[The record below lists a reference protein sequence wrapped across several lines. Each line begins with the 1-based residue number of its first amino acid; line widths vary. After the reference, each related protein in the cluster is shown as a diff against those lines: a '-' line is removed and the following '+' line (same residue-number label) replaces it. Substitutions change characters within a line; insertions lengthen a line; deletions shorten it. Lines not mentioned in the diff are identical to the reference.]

1 MARDYYEVLGVSRKA
16 SPDEIK
22 SAYRK
27 LAREFHP
34 DRNPGDKQAEAKF
47 KEVQEAYDVL
57 SDATKRAQFD
67 RFGRVGPDGG
77 FGGGRPGGPGGATFH
92 WGGGNQEVDL
102 NDIFQMFGG
111 GGGAGG
117 FEDIL
122 RGAAGAAGG
131 AGGGRRRKAAPPP
144 RTEEAQPTEISIPF
158 MTAAR
163 GGSVPLK
170 VGDHE
175 IDLKIK
181 PGSSDGHV
189 MRLSG
194 LSPDGSDLHIK
205 LKIEPHPY
213 FRREG
218 NDVILSVPVSLSEAA
233 LGAKIEV
240 PTLDGER
247 LTVTVP
253 AGASSGKRLRL
264 RGKGIADG
272 DQYIEIQVAMPAV
285 KDDRGRELVEELARL
300 HPQNPR
306 ADVPWK

>member
-1 MARDYYEVLGVSRKA
+1 MARDYYEVLGVPKKA

-27 LAREFHP
+27 LARQYHP
-34 DRNPGDKQAEAKF
+34 DRNPGDKQAEANF

-77 FGGGRPGGPGGATFH
+77 FGGRPGGPGGATFH
-92 WGGGNQEVDL
+92 WGGGQDVDL

-111 GGGAGG
+111 GGGAAN

-122 RGAAGAAGG
+122 RGAAGGTA
-131 AGGGRRRKAAPPP
+131 GGRRRKSAPPP
-144 RTEEAQPTEISIPF
+144 RTEEAAPTEIPIPF
-158 MTAAR
+158 MTAAL
-163 GGSVPLK
+163 GGLVPLK

-175 IDLKIK
+175 IDLKVK
-181 PGSSDGHV
+181 PGTTDGQV
-189 MRLSG
+189 VRLSG

-205 LKIEPHPY
+205 YRVEPHPY

-218 NDVILSVPVSLSEAA
+218 NDVILSVPVSLSEAT
-233 LGAKIEV
+233 LGAKVEV

-253 AGASSGKRLRL
+253 PGASSGKRLRL
-264 RGKGIADG
+264 RGKGIAGG
-272 DQYIEIQVAMPAV
+272 DQYIEIQVAVPAV
-285 KDDRGRELVEELARL
+285 KDDRGRELVEELAKL
-300 HPQNPR
+300 HPQDPR
-306 ADVPWK
+306 ANVPWK